1 MDDRRPPP
9 IGPLRPKTPAPHTV
23 PASVPERRHGPP
35 APLSQQQ
42 KEDLARMRQR
52 SARMQAEWEISKAI
66 AATLIGLTESEVVV
80 AVQEAKR
87 VLRIAQGGVTLDF
100 MPARVTVWFE
110 DGVVIRAKGG

>member
-1 MDDRRPPP
+1 MDDWRPPS
-9 IGPLRPKTPAPHTV
+9 KAPAPLTV
-23 PASVPERRHGPP
+23 PASVPEPRHGPP
-35 APLSQQQ
+35 APLSRQQ
-42 KEDLARMRQR
+42 KEDIARTRQQR
-52 SARMQAEWEISKAI
+52 ARMQADWEISKAI

-80 AVQEAKR
+80 AVRAAKR